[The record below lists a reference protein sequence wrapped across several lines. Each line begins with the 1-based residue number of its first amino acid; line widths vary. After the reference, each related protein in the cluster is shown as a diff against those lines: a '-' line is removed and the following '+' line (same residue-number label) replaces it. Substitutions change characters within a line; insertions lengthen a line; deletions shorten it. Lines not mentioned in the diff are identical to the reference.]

1 MTAQSTSTS
10 VPAVAA
16 PPAPPSTAPL
26 VPAPQ
31 TSARRRPA
39 GEASPRLRPG
49 ATVGTG
55 TGGGTGAGTEGAGA
69 PQPAPG
75 RPARDHDGVPAPE
88 PAPERRPDEPGDAP
102 RPPRRSPA
110 PALRA
115 LGARVAAL
123 LTDADPA
130 TPWWRRRRVLAA
142 VAVVV
147 LLASGAWGVLSAT
160 AEPAPE
166 RIALTEALAL
176 VAEGDVTAA
185 TVDDR
190 AAEVVLV
197 TSDDALLAADFP
209 ADYADELTQTLVDAG
224 VPLDAEAGERGAA
237 ADLASRLLPVLIIV
251 GVLLLVL
258 RGLNPQGALGGR
270 PRKALASGEIPAV
283 TFADVAGADEAV
295 DQLSEMVQFLREP
308 ERFEAVGAT
317 RPRGALLVGPPGTG
331 KTLLARAV
339 AGEAQVPFFALAG
352 SDFVESFV
360 GVGARRV
367 RDLFAEARKAER
379 AIIFIDEIDAVG
391 RARGGASGN
400 GGDGERENT
409 LISLLNEMDGFV
421 GSHIIVLAATNRA
434 DTLDPALTRPGRLDR
449 QVQVPNPD
457 RRGRTLIL
465 QVHARSRPVAD
476 DVDLVQIARQTPG
489 MSGADLAQVVN
500 EACMEAARQ
509 GQDVVDAACF
519 QAAVATVAMGRA
531 RTSALVTE
539 YDRMITAWH
548 EAGHTLAAALLPDA
562 DDPVSVTIVPRGPAG
577 GITWMS
583 GNDDVFLPRRKAL
596 AQLVVALAGRAA
608 EERLLD
614 GEYTQGASGDLRGA
628 TDLATKMVTQY
639 GMTDFGYAQVD
650 AETMRVGGQV
660 AAQAHAAVDRLLRDA
675 HVQATELLTAHA
687 PLLEAVAA
695 ALLVEET
702 LTARRV
708 REIIAEF
715 EAVPEP

>member
-1 MTAQSTSTS
+1 
-10 VPAVAA
+10 VVRG
-16 PPAPPSTAPL
+16 L
-26 VPAPQ
+26 RV
-31 TSARRRPA
+31 
-39 GEASPRLRPG
+39 RL
-49 ATVGTG
+49 
-55 TGGGTGAGTEGAGA
+55 
-69 PQPAPG
+69 
-75 RPARDHDGVPAPE
+75 
-88 PAPERRPDEPGDAP
+88 
-102 RPPRRSPA
+102 
-110 PALRA
+110 
-115 LGARVAAL
+115 AAL
-123 LTDADPA
+123 LADGDPA
-130 TPWWRRRRVLAA
+130 APGPWWRRKRVLAVVAAGVLVAAA
-142 VAVVV
+142 VA
-147 LLASGAWGVLSAT
+147 GVLALT
-160 AEPAPE
+160 AEPGPE
-166 RIALTEALAL
+166 RITLTRALTL
-176 VAEGDVTAA
+176 VADGDVTGA

-190 AAEVVLV
+190 AAEVVLE
-197 TSDDALLAADFP
+197 TDDGELVADFP
-209 ADYADELTQTLVDAG
+209 ADYADELTQTLVDAD

-237 ADLASRLLPVLIIV
+237 ADLASRLLPILIIA

-258 RGLNPQGALGGR
+258 RSVNPNGMMSR
-270 PRKALASGEIPAV
+270 PRKALASGEVPSV

-295 DQLSEMVQFLREP
+295 DQLREMVQFLREP

-339 AGEAQVPFFALAG
+339 AGEAEVPFFPLAG
-352 SDFVESFV
+352 SDFVESYV

-421 GSHIIVLAATNRA
+421 DSHVIVLAATNRA

-465 QVHARSRPVAD
+465 EVHAQSRPVGD
-476 DVDLVQIARQTPG
+476 DVDLVRIARQTPG

-500 EACMEAARQ
+500 EACMEAARRGQ
-509 GQDVVDAACF
+509 GVVDADCF
-519 QAAVATVAMGRA
+519 QSAVATVAMGRA

-539 YDRMITAWH
+539 HDRMITAWH

-660 AAQAHAAVDRLLRDA
+660 AAQAHAAVDRLLREA
-675 HVQATELLTAHA
+675 HVQATTLLAAHG

-702 LTARRV
+702 LSAARV

-715 EAVPEP
+715 EAVPA